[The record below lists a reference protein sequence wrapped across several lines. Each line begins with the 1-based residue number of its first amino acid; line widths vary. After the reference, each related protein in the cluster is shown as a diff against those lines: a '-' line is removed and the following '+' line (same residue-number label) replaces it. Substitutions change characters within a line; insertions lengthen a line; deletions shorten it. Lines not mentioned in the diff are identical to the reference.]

1 MSCENFEDK
10 PNNTNERIEVSL
22 TSLEDDFSPPGP
34 EYQNQYRSLDD
45 WLISIC
51 KSNPPN
57 DSSLHFKFGL
67 FESDNNNIIFFIGTM
82 TSKKGD
88 NNEHISIEFQP
99 ESTYYELDEKEFD
112 NFKGDQLRK
121 SLTKRIIEFTNS
133 EIFTRSY
140 LQKARLIHTEWGDI
154 IYQCRSQDTDD
165 ID

>member
-1 MSCENFEDK
+1 
-10 PNNTNERIEVSL
+10 
-22 TSLEDDFSPPGP
+22 
-34 EYQNQYRSLDD
+34 
-45 WLISIC
+45 
-51 KSNPPN
+51 
-57 DSSLHFKFGL
+57 
-67 FESDNNNIIFFIGTM
+67 M